1 MKYTVILLTF
11 VFFVNISFGQ
21 TVKKWK
27 VSDTTLSV
35 VKTKDTLGQNLYFV
49 CHASSV
55 GDSTCLEIIKT
66 YSGDSVP
73 EFAVKKLF
81 VNEKT
86 VVKIDT
92 LGKVYKKDNF
102 FQDEVSVVYT
112 VAYLDKEGKVRTK
125 EKSYET
131 NMKRISKDGWFVIG
145 SGAVAI
151 ITTLCILMSETQN

>member
-1 MKYTVILLTF
+1 MKYTVMMFAL
-11 VFFVNISFGQ
+11 VFFVNMSFGQ

-35 VKTKDTLGQNLYFV
+35 VKTKDTLGQNIYLV
-49 CHASSV
+49 CHASYV
-55 GDSTCLEIIKT
+55 GDSTSFEIIKT
-66 YSGDSVP
+66 YTGDSVP
-73 EFAVKKLF
+73 EIAVKKLF
-81 VNEKT
+81 VNEKSF
-86 VVKIDT
+86 VKLDT
-92 LGKVYKKDNF
+92 LGKIYKKDNF
-102 FQDEVSVVYT
+102 FQDQISMVYT

-131 NMKRISKDGWFVIG
+131 NMKRVSKDGWFVIG